1 MTDSPS
7 DTPASPQSAP
17 HASEPQTQ
25 PKPQVK
31 VDPAYRRSL
40 LSAEQKSQEDFDKT
54 VLSLSGGALA
64 VSFIFVKD
72 VVGDQP
78 IRDSV
83 YLLYAWIFWATSSFA
98 VLFSFYLSHLAL
110 RKAVKQLDDGSI
122 HRGRPGGIYS
132 VIISI
137 INPFGA
143 LLFFLG
149 VVSMGVFVHENLSAK
164 EIAMSDKDRQI
175 PKPEP
180 RPQDRPKKEDK
191 GGTYSPEHGYIPPPP
206 PPPADDNRG

>member
-7 DTPASPQSAP
+7 GTPACPQPAP
-17 HASEPQTQ
+17 YLPEQRVQPEPR
-25 PKPQVK
+25 VK
-31 VDPAYRRSL
+31 VDPAYRQSL

-78 IRDSV
+78 IRDSI
-83 YLLYAWIFWATSSFA
+83 YLLYAWILWATSSFA
-98 VLFSFYLSHLAL
+98 VLISFYLSHLAL

-122 HRGRPGGIYS
+122 HRDRPGGIYS
-132 VIISI
+132 VVISI

-149 VVSMGVFVHENLSAK
+149 VVSMGFFVHENLSAK

-180 RPQDRPKKEDK
+180 RPQDRPKRDDK
-191 GGTYSPEHGYIPPPP
+191 SGTYSPEHGYIPPPP
-206 PPPADDNRG
+206 PPPNEDRG